1 MIVLE
6 KTQLNYSKKTISY
19 NLYYSLIKESF
30 NKKDWAKLSNKQL
43 IIKIIFNNELNI
55 NDALMHVKKLIKN

>member
-30 NKKDWAKLSNKQL
+30 NKKDWAKLSNKKL